1 MAPSLPY
8 MKDIAAA
15 VYVCTKVFYCSAL
28 QKHKP
33 NIHRWLMSTSSPAG
47 PSSVY
52 VLSSHFL
59 EIISSKQGKF
69 DESREQLNKCL
80 F

>member
-1 MAPSLPY
+1 MAQSLAY

-15 VYVCTKVFYCSAL
+15 VFVCTRVFYRDTL

-47 PSSVY
+47 PSIVY

-59 EIISSKQGKF
+59 EITSTKQGKF
-69 DESREQLNKCL
+69 DGSREQLYKC
-80 F
+80 

>member
-1 MAPSLPY
+1 

-15 VYVCTKVFYCSAL
+15 VFVCTKVFYCSAL

-33 NIHRWLMSTSSPAG
+33 NIRRWLMSTSTPAG

-52 VLSSHFL
+52 VLSSCFL

-69 DESREQLNKCL
+69 DGSREQLNKCL

>member
-1 MAPSLPY
+1 MAPSFPY

-15 VYVCTKVFYCSAL
+15 VFVCTKVFYCSAL

-33 NIHRWLMSTSSPAG
+33 NIRRWLMSTSTPTG

-52 VLSSHFL
+52 VFLAIFWRLSPVSRVNL
-59 EIISSKQGKF
+59 MEAESS
-69 DESREQLNKCL
+69 
-80 F
+80 